1 MMHHIENV
9 LVIVNHLKAEACEM
23 LESVRNYL
31 QDRNI
36 TVTVKQV
43 ENDDQIDDFE
53 NIDLAISLG
62 GDGTVLYSSRVLSN
76 RKIPILAVNLGDFG
90 FITEV
95 SQYEWIDAFEKYQKG
110 YLGISKRIM
119 LDVVL
124 IRDGK
129 KILCW
134 NGLND
139 AVVGAAGTSKIIRLD
154 VHLSKTPVGEYR
166 ADGVIISTPTG
177 STAYSAAAGGPI
189 LAPEMEAMILNP
201 ICPFTLSN
209 RPLVVPGGEIINI
222 TVKEHQRTDVLLTVD
237 GQYAQQL
244 QPEDT
249 ISVKMSEKYA
259 LIIRSDKRNFYEVL
273 RKKLNWSGGPDA

>member
-1 MMHHIENV
+1 MKHHIANV
-9 LVIVNHLKAEACEM
+9 LIIVNHLKAEASGM
-23 LESVRNYL
+23 LESVRKYL
-31 QDRNI
+31 QDREIN
-36 TVTVKQV
+36 VTVKQV
-43 ENDDQIDDFE
+43 ENDNQIDNFE
-53 NIDLAISLG
+53 NIDLAVSLG

-76 RKIPILAVNLGDFG
+76 RQIPILAVNLGDFG

-119 LDVVL
+119 LDVLL
-124 IRDGK
+124 IRNGK
-129 KILCW
+129 KRLCW

-139 AVVGAAGTSKIIRLD
+139 AVVGATGTSKIIRLD
-154 VHLSKTPVGEYR
+154 VSLADTPVGEYR
-166 ADGVIISTPTG
+166 ADGVIVSTPTG

-209 RPLVVPGGEIINI
+209 RPLVVPGWENINI
-222 TVKEHQRTDVLLTVD
+222 TIKEHQRTDVLLTVD
-237 GQYAQQL
+237 GQYAEQL
-244 QPEDT
+244 RPEDT
-249 ISVKMSEKYA
+249 ISIKMSERHA